1 MVKVKLAC
9 EENEFIYEHLEKL
22 RKQWTNSQANKSNSL
37 KRILQ
42 ALEKFPLPI
51 LSGKMAE
58 LLLQG
63 VGPSWCSEIDKCLK
77 TRPQKRKASPV
88 QIKKRVEYIPEAQ
101 SAEWACLLC
110 VSKELSICS
119 YDIPYL
125 TKKYFQDCELP
136 LIESPSKVLGRLV
149 ELDFLQEEDG
159 LYSLTTYGS
168 TMLPQLS
175 QCPTVRKPNIKKFDP
190 DSWII
195 DKEISTQNEV
205 FNRDIQIILIVDTA
219 ERLCMDFETITNRL
233 NSRNL
238 LAEKKKLW
246 IGDYQ
251 WVCRVKINNKV
262 KDLSLNILVERKTAN
277 DLAHSIVD
285 FRYEEQKIK
294 MKFSQ
299 ATCFYLLEGTVPKSS
314 TRISK
319 STLLNSILSTKIN
332 YEFQIK
338 ITKDSG
344 ETLNW
349 LARMTHQLYEQVI
362 GMSEKEFGELKTFE
376 EFQSWTNPNDG
387 RTVSEVFG
395 RQLRA
400 LDNMG
405 EHSTLA
411 ILSRFK
417 TPLKFY
423 LEIKKARE
431 KGERNLNK
439 FLKAIKLSNGNTMAK
454 KSRDVLVKLFLG

>member
-22 RKQWTNSQANKSNSL
+22 RKQWINSQANKSNSL

-63 VGPSWCSEIDKCLK
+63 VGPSWCFEIDKCLK
-77 TRPQKRKASPV
+77 SRPQKRKASPV

-101 SAEWACLLC
+101 SAEWICLLC
-110 VSKELSICS
+110 VSKEPTIAS

-125 TKKYFQDCELP
+125 TQKYFQEYDLP
-136 LIESPSKVLGRLV
+136 VIESPSKVLNRLV

-168 TMLPQLS
+168 TILPQLS
-175 QCPTVRKPNIKKFDP
+175 PCPTVRKPIFQKFDP
-190 DSWII
+190 DSWIKT
-195 DKEISTQNEV
+195 KEITVRNEIL
-205 FNRDIQIILIVDTA
+205 NRDIQIVLIVDTA
-219 ERLCMDFETITNRL
+219 ERLCMDFETITMRL

-251 WVCRVKINNKV
+251 WVCRVKINNKI

-319 STLLNSILSTKIN
+319 STLLNSVISTKVN
-332 YEFQIK
+332 YGFQIK

-349 LARMTHQLYEQVI
+349 LARMTNELYEQVT
-362 GMSEKEFGELKTFE
+362 GMSEKEFAELKTFE

-387 RTVSEVFG
+387 KTVSEVFG

-405 EHSTLA
+405 EHNTLA
-411 ILSRFK
+411 VLNRFK

-423 LEIKKARE
+423 FKIKEAKE

-439 FLKAIKLSNGNTMAK
+439 FLKSIKLTNGYTMAK